1 MSNPDIRNSIWIFCI
16 AFLIR
21 IGYVVLF
28 VEIEYLVIEDQ
39 SLYIQLAQEFLVSGF
54 LGVTPERTPGYPLFL
69 SIISNTSND
78 SLWNVVIIQI
88 ILDSV
93 SCVIIALMA
102 KSLFESG
109 FWFAG
114 FLSAFNLNMIVL
126 SASILTD
133 TLFLF
138 FFVLFLFSLIK
149 YLHSENT
156 KWLFLL
162 FLFISLSALV
172 RAVSYYLIP
181 VLLIGLVVWR
191 VWKKDSILKVSKLVV
206 LCLVIVGIFLGGIH
220 QRNYQKYGATEFVS
234 QTGGA
239 MLWWIIPATYQ
250 YSGQGSYQEGQILAK
265 KRLRL
270 ALQHDNLIS
279 LSHNPFEASRYEVD
293 VGKKI
298 LMDFGFLNVFKA
310 WASGSVVNILSPI
323 VAFSPALRSM
333 AHNSFYETEGVGVFS
348 KLLNYIKNSE
358 NLFYLLVLLIGT
370 ITSVLFTLLS
380 LVGVFKSFNTLPPV
394 TTLALLTLVG
404 YFLVVTGPIIG
415 VKYRL
420 PIEPIMTLFFSYSLI
435 NFRKYKISLIK

>member
-149 YLHSENT
+149 YLN
-156 KWLFLL
+156 LFRKNNI
-162 FLFISLSALV
+162 F
-172 RAVSYYLIP
+172 
-181 VLLIGLVVWR
+181 
-191 VWKKDSILKVSKLVV
+191 KIL
-206 LCLVIVGIFLGGIH
+206 
-220 QRNYQKYGATEFVS
+220 
-234 QTGGA
+234 
-239 MLWWIIPATYQ
+239 
-250 YSGQGSYQEGQILAK
+250 LAK
-265 KRLRL
+265 KR
-270 ALQHDNLIS
+270 
-279 LSHNPFEASRYEVD
+279 PFV
-293 VGKKI
+293 
-298 LMDFGFLNVFKA
+298 LNF
-310 WASGSVVNILSPI
+310 I
-323 VAFSPALRSM
+323 
-333 AHNSFYETEGVGVFS
+333 
-348 KLLNYIKNSE
+348 
-358 NLFYLLVLLIGT
+358 
-370 ITSVLFTLLS
+370 
-380 LVGVFKSFNTLPPV
+380 
-394 TTLALLTLVG
+394 
-404 YFLVVTGPIIG
+404 
-415 VKYRL
+415 
-420 PIEPIMTLFFSYSLI
+420 
-435 NFRKYKISLIK
+435 